1 MDKRRKSAYIEYNY
15 EAAYQKKLHNLE
27 EVNAEKML
35 KEGKVKSLYATKE
48 LTPASANL
56 SFLFFTSVFNN
67 LKRFFSFSSS
77 ETHTTPPQ

>member
-48 LTPASANL
+48 IRAGGATGSGNISGVQQIPEGSD
-56 SFLFFTSVFNN
+56 SG
-67 LKRFFSFSSS
+67 
-77 ETHTTPPQ
+77 

>member
-48 LTPASANL
+48 IRAGGQLEVEIYPE
-56 SFLFFTSVFNN
+56 
-67 LKRFFSFSSS
+67 FSRSQKDLIPD
-77 ETHTTPPQ
+77 EAKK